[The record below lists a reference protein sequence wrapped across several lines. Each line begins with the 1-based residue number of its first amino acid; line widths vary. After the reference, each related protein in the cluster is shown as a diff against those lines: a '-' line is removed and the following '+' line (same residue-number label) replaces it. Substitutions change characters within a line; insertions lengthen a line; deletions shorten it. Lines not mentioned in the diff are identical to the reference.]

1 MAEAA
6 APRGA
11 VHFGVFEL
19 NFVTGELRKAGIKI
33 KLQDQP
39 FLVLAML
46 LERPGELVTREELR
60 SRLWPSGSFGDFD
73 HGLNVA
79 VKKLRRALSDSAENP
94 RFIETLTRRGYRF
107 VGQVEHVVTAGSR
120 ETVASPGNV
129 TEEIEATG
137 DAPSSRAE
145 TGSRSYPGTRR
156 LIEYGVVA
164 ILLAAA
170 GLHFG
175 AGARERS
182 TRVVTRFTIS
192 LPPSDQFSMGRG
204 GLAISPDGS
213 FLVYSA
219 TASKTGTRQ
228 LYLRP
233 MDRNEAT
240 LIPGTEGAI
249 GPFFS
254 PDGEWVAF
262 TAGGQ
267 LKKIPF
273 RGGTPIALCA
283 RENMGAGSWSLDGTI
298 FFAENLAPMVRT
310 LVSSCASHRGGQPRD
325 VTPARDHLQGS
336 SPVAAGTACWGRNFI
351 CDWRYA
357 GRAFRRCHDCRS
369 TEDRRAKDLDSGRYF
384 TLRFQ
389 RLLDLRTKRKAARG
403 PI

>member
-1 MAEAA
+1 MSSPRAA
-6 APRGA
+6 
-11 VHFGVFEL
+11 
-19 NFVTGELRKAGIKI
+19 
-33 KLQDQP
+33 
-39 FLVLAML
+39 
-46 LERPGELVTREELR
+46 RE
-60 SRLWPSGSFGDFD
+60 
-73 HGLNVA
+73 
-79 VKKLRRALSDSAENP
+79 
-94 RFIETLTRRGYRF
+94 I
-107 VGQVEHVVTAGSR
+107 
-120 ETVASPGNV
+120 VASPGNV
-129 TEEIEATG
+129 TEEFEATG
-137 DAPSSRAE
+137 DAPSSGAE
-145 TGSRSYPGTRR
+145 SVSRSYPGTRR

-164 ILLAAA
+164 ILIAAA
-170 GLHFG
+170 GFALWRWWR
-175 AGARERS
+175 ASPAP
-182 TRVVTRFTIS
+182 RVVTRFTIS

-298 FFAENLAPMVRT
+298 FFAENLGPDGKDSRKLMR
-310 LVSSCASHRGGQPRD
+310 VSSGGGQPRD
-325 VTPARDHLQGS
+325 VTPGETTPAGFPPRWPQVLPAGDAILYVIGGTPAELSDDAMIVAQSLKTGERKTLIQGGTSPRYVS
-336 SPVAAGTACWGRNFI
+336 S
-351 CDWRYA
+351 
-357 GRAFRRCHDCRS
+357 
-369 TEDRRAKDLDSGRYF
+369 
-384 TLRFQ
+384 
-389 RLLDLRTKRKAARG
+389 RLPDLRTKRKAARG